1 MDKEQ
6 LAALDRAAT
15 QGVLFRQKPCMEDDF
30 GVPIIATDYPP
41 DHTPTN
47 GMVLWATMQPTE
59 IDAADT
65 KQAEANAAFIVA
77 LVNAYRAKQLVPPA
91 PDAVEALRANKQG
104 WENAVE
110 MGLLPPQH
118 HDTARALIEQCRTA
132 LAALGV
138 K

>member
-1 MDKEQ
+1 MTPEQ

-15 QGVLFRQKPCMEDDF
+15 QGLMPTK
-30 GVPIIATDYPP
+30 G
-41 DHTPTN
+41 DHTPD
-47 GMVLWATMQPTE
+47 GRFIAALW
-59 IDAADT
+59 
-65 KQAEANAAFIVA
+65 
-77 LVNAYRAKQLVPPA
+77 NAYRTKQLVLIG